1 MRKVQKKPACVT
13 RCKRGDPK
21 MHKKPNTRSVAA
33 IRMANTRAKKVT
45 HKKKKQV
52 SNVRAQAK
60 KALQQERPY
69 TPNTEDAKLKK
80 IAADMRK
87 FVIKKVDNAD
97 KKSDAATATADQ
109 CQNLAEDLV
118 LRNLDIER
126 RQNSSEEDIIRI
138 ERTLITTEQKCE
150 KFELRLQGFERL
162 QSQPQKEA

>member
-1 MRKVQKKPACVT
+1 M
-13 RCKRGDPK
+13 
-21 MHKKPNTRSVAA
+21 
-33 IRMANTRAKKVT
+33 
-45 HKKKKQV
+45 
-52 SNVRAQAK
+52 
-60 KALQQERPY
+60 QQERPY
-69 TPNTEDAKLKK
+69 TPKTADTKLKK
-80 IAADMRK
+80 IVADMHRS
-87 FVIKKVDNAD
+87 ITKKVENAD

-162 QSQPQKEA
+162 QSQPQKES

>member
-1 MRKVQKKPACVT
+1 MKKIQKKPACVT
-13 RCKRGDPK
+13 RCKRGSSK
-21 MHKKPNTRSVAA
+21 IHKKPDTRSVAA
-33 IRMANTRAKKVT
+33 TRMANTRAQKAA

-52 SNVRAQAK
+52 TNIRTRAK

-69 TPNTEDAKLKK
+69 TPKTADTKLKK
-80 IAADMRK
+80 IVADMHRS
-87 FVIKKVDNAD
+87 ITKKVENAD

-138 ERTLITTEQKCE
+138 ERTLIITEQKCE

>member
-1 MRKVQKKPACVT
+1 
-13 RCKRGDPK
+13 
-21 MHKKPNTRSVAA
+21 MHKKPDTRSVAA
-33 IRMANTRAKKVT
+33 TRMANTRAQKAA

-52 SNVRAQAK
+52 TNIRTRAK

-69 TPNTEDAKLKK
+69 TPKTADTKLKK
-80 IAADMRK
+80 IVADMHRS
-87 FVIKKVDNAD
+87 ITKKVENAD
-97 KKSDAATATADQ
+97 KKSDATATADQ

-138 ERTLITTEQKCE
+138 ERTLIITEQKCE